1 MPPES
6 ARAVARARSVGKI
19 GRNSFRF
26 LLAEKWKKNVLIIYA
41 PRECPSGSEGQICGE
56 NWPEFVPVFIGR
68 KVEKKCID
76 NICPPRVPER

>member
-19 GRNSFRF
+19 GRISFRF
-26 LLAEKWKKNVLIIYA
+26 LLAEKCKITVLIIYA

-56 NWPEFVPVFIGR
+56 NWPDFVPVFVG
-68 KVEKKCID
+68 
-76 NICPPRVPER
+76 